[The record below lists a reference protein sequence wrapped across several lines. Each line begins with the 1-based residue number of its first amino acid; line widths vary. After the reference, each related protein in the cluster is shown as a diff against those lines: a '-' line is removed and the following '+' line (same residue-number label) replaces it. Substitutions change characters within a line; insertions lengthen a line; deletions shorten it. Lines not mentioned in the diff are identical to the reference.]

1 MKRVHRSSS
10 DDGGLFGA
18 HAFLTLPTMAHDRV
32 KRHAA
37 PRRRRLAL
45 VLVLLT
51 VVALVVLVIETFGL
65 FRSKPN
71 SNKVASLAMARAKL
85 DVFNQETQLTWSAR
99 KKLHRELALSLSHY
113 AQQTTASRGVV
124 LPLFDGIAH
133 LGMSLLL
140 ELRALRVT
148 LPIEIPHCGDLAPAF
163 KQTIER
169 RDALV
174 RVYDV
179 CAEALVAT
187 NLFNPGRK
195 LFCETAMQCETHFRS
210 FNIKILSVVF
220 SQFEEVMLLDA
231 DTLFFQSPMALWDLD
246 KYKNTGTLFFHDR
259 ISYDL
264 SYLAKRVS
272 KSEHGQ
278 RLSQLHVYL
287 SKFDV
292 SPFRTLSH
300 LPREAP
306 DAASKNSDTLRG
318 LELRFQPSKLLL
330 ESHVWNLRA
339 GHQMDS
345 SLVLWHKSKQPRATA
360 ILASF
365 VALNNIPF
373 PPSYGDKELFF
384 LACEL
389 AETQYEFSDFGVGA
403 LGTEL
408 RDDGDKPDSV
418 LCGGGLHYFP
428 VNPDSSSSTLDHA
441 PILYLNSDD
450 ILTLDVEKETIYRTV
465 ARPAGYYAGSFRERN
480 IVQECPFGI
489 KALKLTADE
498 LYTIAR
504 RQRLHETVLKW
515 TPDSLHGSKE

>member
-1 MKRVHRSSS
+1 MRASS
-10 DDGGLFGA
+10 DDDGLFGA
-18 HAFLTLPTMAHDRV
+18 PAFLTLPTTAHDKSR
-32 KRHAA
+32 RHAA
-37 PRRRRLAL
+37 PRRQRLVFVL

-51 VVALVVLVIETFGL
+51 LVALVVLVIETFGL
-65 FRSKPN
+65 FRSKPD
-71 SNKVASLAMARAKL
+71 SNKMASLAMARAKL
-85 DVFNQETQLTWSAR
+85 DVFNQEALLTQDAR
-99 KKLHRELALSLSHY
+99 KKLHHELALSLSHY
-113 AQQTTASRGVV
+113 AQQTTTLRGVV

-133 LGMSLLL
+133 LGMSLVL
-140 ELRALRVT
+140 ELRALHVA
-148 LPIEIPHCGDLAPAF
+148 LPIEIPHCGDLAPVF
-163 KQTIER
+163 KQMIER
-169 RDALV
+169 RDTLV

-179 CAEALVAT
+179 CAEALKAIS
-187 NLFNPGRK
+187 LFNPGQK
-195 LFCETAMQCETHFRS
+195 LFCETAAQCETHFRS
-210 FNIKILSVVF
+210 FNIKILSIVF

-231 DTLFFQSPMALWDLD
+231 DTLFFQSPMTLWDLD
-246 KYKNTGTLFFHDR
+246 KYKSTGTLFFHDR

-272 KSEHGQ
+272 NSEHGQ
-278 RLSQLHVYL
+278 QLSQLHVYL

-292 SPFRTLSH
+292 SPFRTLHH

-306 DAASKNSDTLRG
+306 DTALKNPDALRG
-318 LELRFQPSKLLL
+318 LKLQFQPSKLLL

-345 SLVLWHKSKQPRATA
+345 SLVLWNKSKQPRATA

-389 AETQYEFSDFGVGA
+389 AETQYEFSEFGVGA
-403 LGTEL
+403 LGVEL

-428 VNPDSSSSTLDHA
+428 VNPDNSSPTFDHV
-441 PILYLNSDD
+441 PMLYLNSDD

-465 ARPAGYYAGSFRERN
+465 GRPAAFYAGSFRERN

-489 KALKLTADE
+489 KALKLTPDE
-498 LYTIAR
+498 LRTIAR
-504 RQRLHETVLKW
+504 RQQLHETVLQW
-515 TPDSLHGSKE
+515 PPDSLHGSEE